1 MKDLLHENLLNKEL
15 SFQKQA
21 QPECNLDEANSLAG
35 EIETLSALLRST
47 KQTRSDQMITF
58 LQKQADDLKESQLNM
73 QEQTSELQKSGKLQL
88 QQIDQLKS
96 ELRDA
101 QEKISRYEIVAK
113 QNAAD
118 LKQRDSHISELEQKL
133 KQSLADSEER

>member
-1 MKDLLHENLLNKEL
+1 
-15 SFQKQA
+15 
-21 QPECNLDEANSLAG
+21 
-35 EIETLSALLRST
+35 
-47 KQTRSDQMITF
+47 
-58 LQKQADDLKESQLNM
+58 M